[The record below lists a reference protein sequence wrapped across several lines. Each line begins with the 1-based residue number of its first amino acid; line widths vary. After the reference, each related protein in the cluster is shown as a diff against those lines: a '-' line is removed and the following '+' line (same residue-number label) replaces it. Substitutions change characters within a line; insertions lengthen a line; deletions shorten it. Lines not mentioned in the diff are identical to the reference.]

1 MKTMMFAAALAVWSL
16 QAEAA
21 PELPKE
27 VLPLQRLVGEWTTQ
41 SGTAT
46 VGGKPAK
53 LDIKVSCAATP
64 NKLGV
69 LCQSR
74 IAIEGMGTIE
84 NTDLFGYDPGSKSYH
99 WYCVAGFGEAHDHVG
114 KLAGKG
120 FSWSHQ
126 GPGKDGKLGKEAIT
140 MGLDDSGTKMEFRN
154 DVTIGGQAAFKLVAS
169 MTKK

>member
-1 MKTMMFAAALAVWSL
+1 MKTMMFAAAVSVWSL
-16 QAEAA
+16 PAGAA

-27 VLPLQRLVGEWTTQ
+27 VVPLQRLVGEWTTQ
-41 SGTAT
+41 TGTAT

-74 IAIEGMGTIE
+74 ITIEGMSAIE
-84 NTDLFGYDPGSKSYH
+84 NTDLFGYDPGSKTYH

-114 KLAGKG
+114 KLTASG
-120 FSWSHQ
+120 FSWGHR
-126 GPGKDGKLGKEAIT
+126 GPGKDGKPSKEAIA
-140 MGLDDSGTKMEFRN
+140 MSFDASGTKLEFRN
-154 DVTIGGQAAFKLVAS
+154 DITTGGGPLTLVAS
-169 MTKK
+169 MAKK